1 MNNKIHEEKHSD
13 LSKSIKLDKKGKL
26 TINTTEIQIVRD
38 YYEQLYAHPPNSQ
51 PKKMDK
57 FLEIDDLTRLNQEEI
72 ENMYRSI
79 TSNDYESVIKP
90 NI

>member
-1 MNNKIHEEKHSD
+1 MNN
-13 LSKSIKLDKKGKL
+13 
-26 TINTTEIQIVRD
+26 
-38 YYEQLYAHPPNSQ
+38 YMPPQNAQ

-57 FLEIDDLTRLNQEEI
+57 FIEIDDLTRLNQEEI

-79 TSNDYESVIKP
+79 TSNDYESVIKT